1 VLLELELRLCR
12 ELLDA
17 EFLSVSPA
25 KLHRFW
31 TRSAEEFADPELRLS
46 IGEDMALA
54 GLEFELAR
62 FWWWCLRGWGEVG
75 FDRPDSWMGDSV
87 GDRVRKKCFRLCRR

>member
-12 ELLDA
+12 ELLEA
-17 EFLSVSPA
+17 VFLSVSPA

-31 TRSAEEFADPELRLS
+31 TRSAEEFPELRLS
-46 IGEDMALA
+46 SGEDVALA

-62 FWWWCLRGWGEVG
+62 FWWWR
-75 FDRPDSWMGDSV
+75 
-87 GDRVRKKCFRLCRR
+87 